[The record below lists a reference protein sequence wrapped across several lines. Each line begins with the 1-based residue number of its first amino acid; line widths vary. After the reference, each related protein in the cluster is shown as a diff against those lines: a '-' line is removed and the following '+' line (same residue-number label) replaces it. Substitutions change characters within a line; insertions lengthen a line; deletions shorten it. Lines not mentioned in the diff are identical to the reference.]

1 MKAFCNVREEA
12 YKPNKSYIMMPIV
25 TQSDFITTPQHQVL
39 SHFSLPV
46 PLASPG
52 LVLLDFVVY
61 ILPDPERVHGQIYLT
76 RVTWLNR
83 VSLGVQ
89 WVVVHNPSIPRVS
102 PFRFD
107 VVVFSIGID
116 YSLVR
121 AETGNFTFLLKV
133 PVLHLS
139 PYQILLQED

>member
-1 MKAFCNVREEA
+1 MIKLHFFLSDLLFVIKVKEVFNYNLLGLVNMKAFCNVREEA

-76 RVTWLNR
+76 RVT
-83 VSLGVQ
+83 
-89 WVVVHNPSIPRVS
+89 
-102 PFRFD
+102 
-107 VVVFSIGID
+107 
-116 YSLVR
+116 
-121 AETGNFTFLLKV
+121 
-133 PVLHLS
+133 
-139 PYQILLQED
+139 